1 MIGKTISSRLL
12 NDIAVIVNS
21 ALAHDKLSLR
31 ALRELS
37 GTKIQIISNS
47 PHFTVYLRIDE
58 DQVTLSNEGDVEQTI
73 TLSGSLVALLST
85 LFGADEI
92 NTLAGTGLIASGDT
106 GVLRKLSHLMT
117 GLSIDWEA
125 LLGDFIGPMPAHFLS
140 SVAGRIRPAI
150 ARNRKRI
157 CEVAVE
163 VAQEEFRITPSKV
176 EFDHF
181 AQRIQGLSAQVDRTE
196 AHLNAARRILIK

>member
-1 MIGKTISSRLL
+1 MIVKTISSRVL

-21 ALAHDKLSLR
+21 ALAHDKLSLQ
-31 ALRELS
+31 ALGELS

-47 PHFTVYLRIDE
+47 PNFTIYLKIE
-58 DQVTLSNEGDVEQTI
+58 DDQITLSNEGDVEQTI
-73 TLSGSLVALLST
+73 TLSGSLVALLSA
-85 LFGADEI
+85 LFDADDI

-106 GVLRKLSHLMT
+106 GVLKKLNHLMT

-125 LLGDFIGPMPAHFLS
+125 LMGDFIGPMAAHLLS
-140 SVAGRIRPAI
+140 SAVGRIRPAI

-163 VAQEEFRITPSKV
+163 VAQEEFHLTPSKV

-181 AQRIQGLSAQVDRTE
+181 AQRIQQLSAQVDRTE
-196 AHLNAARRILIK
+196 ARLNAVRRSLIK

>member
-1 MIGKTISSRLL
+1 MIFKTISSRVL
-12 NDIAVIVNS
+12 NDIAAIVNT
-21 ALAHDKLSLR
+21 ALAHDKHSLQ
-31 ALRELS
+31 ALEELS
-37 GTKIQIISNS
+37 GTEIQIVSNS
-47 PHFTVYLRIDE
+47 PHFTIYLKIED
-58 DQVTLSNEGDVEQTI
+58 DQVILSKEGGVEQTI
-73 TLSGSLVALLST
+73 TLSGSLVALFSA
-85 LFGADEI
+85 LFDADEI

-106 GVLRKLSHLMT
+106 GVLRKLSQLMT

-125 LLGDFIGPMPAHFLS
+125 LMGDFIGPMPAHLLS
-140 SVAGRIRPAI
+140 SAAGRIRPAI

-181 AQRIQGLSAQVDRTE
+181 AQRIQRLSAQVDRTE
-196 AHLNAARRILIK
+196 ARLNAARRSLIK

>member
-31 ALRELS
+31 ALGKLS

-47 PHFTVYLRIDE
+47 PHFTVYITIDE
-58 DQVTLSNEGDVEQTI
+58 DQVILSNEGDIEQTI

-85 LFGADEI
+85 LFDADEI

-125 LLGDFIGPMPAHFLS
+125 LMGDFIGPMPAHLLS
-140 SVAGRIRPAI
+140 SIAGRIRPTI
-150 ARNRKRI
+150 ARNRKRM

-181 AQRIQGLSAQVDRTE
+181 AQRIQRLSAQVDRTE
-196 AHLNAARRILIK
+196 ARLNAARRILIK